1 MTRLPTLNAR
11 KVIQVLKRAGFEEV
25 RQQRGSH
32 LYLANRIT
40 NLETCVP
47 IHGGDLGR
55 SLVRAIIQQAGLTE
69 EQFRELL

>member
-11 KVIQVLKRAGFEEV
+11 KVIQALKRAGFEEV
-25 RQQRGSH
+25 RQHRSSH
-32 LYLANRIT
+32 LFLANKAK

-69 EQFRELL
+69 EEFRNLL